1 MTIMDLPRSC
11 VNAADYV
18 YTSNV
23 FNFRETI
30 VQHVQRTVR
39 IWQDGT
45 EWKPSLPTWRR
56 VVQSVHN
63 VITLAGEFPFF
74 TLPHQGEK
82 MEKILLGQDDEEF
95 SSGF

>member
-23 FNFRETI
+23 SNFWNTI

-39 IWQDGT
+39 IWQDGM
-45 EWKPSLPTWRR
+45 ELIPSLPTWRR
-56 VVQSVHN
+56 IVQSVNN
-63 VITLAGEFPFF
+63 VITLAGEFPFYAF
-74 TLPHQGEK
+74 T
-82 MEKILLGQDDEEF
+82 
-95 SSGF
+95 